1 MKWNTSFRR
10 LLVIS
15 VLSWLLVSWWHRQCV
30 RPDRPEVVAVYVDT
44 YRPVARELYN
54 LTGVPPAIPL
64 AVGGLESGWGR
75 SELAKQGHNHFGIKA
90 RGNQARYCLETTE
103 YFQGKKHRVR
113 DCFRAYPHAEESY
126 LDFAKFLI
134 SQPRYDGL
142 FRIPPDNLEG
152 WAYGL
157 QEYGYATDPH
167 YARKLMRV
175 SRRYKLDRL

>member
-1 MKWNTSFRR
+1 MKWNASFRR

-15 VLSWLLVSWWHRQCV
+15 VLSWLLVSWWHRECV
-30 RPDRPEVVAVYVDT
+30 RPDRPENVALYVDT
-44 YRPVARELYN
+44 YGSVARELYD

-64 AVGGLESGWGR
+64 AVGGLESGWGQ

-103 YFQGKKHRVR
+103 YYRGKKHRVR

-134 SQPRYDGL
+134 SQPSMTACSASLRTIWKGGPTGC
-142 FRIPPDNLEG
+142 RSMGMPPTPTMP
-152 WAYGL
+152 ASSC
-157 QEYGYATDPH
+157 A
-167 YARKLMRV
+167 
-175 SRRYKLDRL
+175 